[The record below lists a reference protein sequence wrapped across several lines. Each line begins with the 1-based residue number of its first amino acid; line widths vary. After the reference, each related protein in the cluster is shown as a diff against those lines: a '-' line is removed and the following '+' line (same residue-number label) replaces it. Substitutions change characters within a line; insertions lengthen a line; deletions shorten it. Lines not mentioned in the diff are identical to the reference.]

1 MTTTAQPPARKTE
14 SAPALPA
21 IAHPGEGHVSLF
33 SSESAFVSGQRMA
46 IALCKSN
53 LVPESYRGDAG
64 LPNALIALDMAQRL
78 SANPLMVMQNLYVV
92 HGRPAWSSQFL
103 IACVN
108 ACGRFSPM
116 RYEFE
121 GSGDDWG
128 CRAVANDRAGNVLK
142 GTRIT
147 IAMAKAEGWMSK
159 AGSKWKTMPEQMLT
173 YRAAT
178 FWARAY
184 APELTMGIPTS
195 EEVFDIEGADTNP
208 GSPVASAP
216 KRATRGRE
224 SSPLDLGGT
233 AAPAETP
240 PDDAPPPF
248 GDEGKEGA

>member
-1 MTTTAQPPARKTE
+1 MSQTSPATQV
-14 SAPALPA
+14 ATVPAA
-21 IAHPGEGHVSLF
+21 AGENHPVSLF
-33 SSESAFVSGQRMA
+33 SSEAAFVSGQRMA
-46 IALCKSN
+46 RALCSSA
-53 LVPESYRGDAG
+53 LVPQQYQGDAG

-108 ACGRFSPM
+108 ACGRFSPL

-121 GSGDDWG
+121 GEGDNYG
-128 CRAVANDRAGNVLK
+128 CRAVANDRAGNTLK

-147 IAMAKAEGWMSK
+147 LGMAKAEGWTSK

-178 FWARAY
+178 FWSRAY

-195 EEVFDIEGADTNP
+195 DEVFDIEGAESNP
-208 GSPVASAP
+208 AKP
-216 KRATRGRE
+216 
-224 SSPLDLGGT
+224 
-233 AAPAETP
+233 AAPAPEVKKTGRATARYFREEP
-240 PDDAPPPF
+240 KAVEAEPATTEPAAGESGEPSTA
-248 GDEGKEGA
+248 E